1 MPKYY
6 VGFDFGTHQT
16 KICIKNTTT
25 RPHSYSFLA
34 SKDLDG
40 VDTYLF
46 PSAVAIDNNG
56 KINYGFVDCDALED
70 RGEVELLEK
79 LREEANFDEPEPELI
94 LPPKPTSSSNGRK
107 FKGNGLESLGALL
120 DVFSGKNNLQSD
132 SEKWEKECQ
141 EIKFNYS
148 TKLEEWKGNSKRA
161 ELAKN
166 ELLFMQKEMPSKR
179 RKRVLNYF
187 KLACFNLHA
196 RSEFIRNNNIEPE
209 KISVWYITYLLFSIS
224 ESIGD
229 DFFLQ
234 MGIPSGLNDSE
245 STRQRAVA
253 YRLLISAYKLKER
266 YVSRERFL
274 EADLNELNLHKLE
287 NSVDEALLDKYMIDV
302 LPEAYAGLVSF
313 TKKGKLTNGIHLLV
327 DIGGGTTDVVLFT
340 VNNSNKEP
348 QLYAI
353 KSIPIGLNNI
363 FKD

>member
-1 MPKYY
+1 
-6 VGFDFGTHQT
+6 
-16 KICIKNTTT
+16 
-25 RPHSYSFLA
+25 
-34 SKDLDG
+34 
-40 VDTYLF
+40 
-46 PSAVAIDNNG
+46 
-56 KINYGFVDCDALED
+56 
-70 RGEVELLEK
+70 
-79 LREEANFDEPEPELI
+79 
-94 LPPKPTSSSNGRK
+94 
-107 FKGNGLESLGALL
+107 
-120 DVFSGKNNLQSD
+120 
-132 SEKWEKECQ
+132 
-141 EIKFNYS
+141 
-148 TKLEEWKGNSKRA
+148 
-161 ELAKN
+161 
-166 ELLFMQKEMPSKR
+166 
-179 RKRVLNYF
+179 
-187 KLACFNLHA
+187 
-196 RSEFIRNNNIEPE
+196 
-209 KISVWYITYLLFSIS
+209 ISVWYITYLLFSIS

-313 TKKGKLTNGIHLLV
+313 TNKGTLTNGIHLLV